1 LPCVKYKSYYHRFTA
16 IKFAKPSLRSL
27 QSVIPFI
34 ANPTELV
41 GVKAPPSYCAR
52 PLCRLKAPLGLS
64 LLRKCGRSKREIKND
79 FSAED
84 AQSASGGHFQ

>member
-1 LPCVKYKSYYHRFTA
+1 M
-16 IKFAKPSLRSL
+16 IPS
-27 QSVIPFI
+27 I

-41 GVKAPPSYCAR
+41 GATPLHLACAR

-64 LLRKCGRSKREIKND
+64 LLRKCGRSKREIKNE

-84 AQSASGGHFQ
+84 AQSASGGHFKSSESGGLFATFCKKIRLQ